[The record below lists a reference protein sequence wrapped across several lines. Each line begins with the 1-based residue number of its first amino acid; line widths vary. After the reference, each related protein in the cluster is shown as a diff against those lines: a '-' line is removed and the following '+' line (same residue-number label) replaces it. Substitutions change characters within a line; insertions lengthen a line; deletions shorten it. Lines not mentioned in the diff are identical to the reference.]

1 MNELVNRIYKKC
13 LLKRNQEAFF
23 LALRLWK
30 RLEKCHNLIPT
41 IYSFIICYKNIMR
54 LGENIFF
61 TIKNSEIFGMIVN
74 HYISFDTVF
83 ASAKYHLLPCDERE
97 MFVEPFLF
105 FC

>member
-1 MNELVNRIYKKC
+1 
-13 LLKRNQEAFF
+13 
-23 LALRLWK
+23 
-30 RLEKCHNLIPT
+30 
-41 IYSFIICYKNIMR
+41 MR

-97 MFVEPFLF
+97 MFVEPFLL

>member
-1 MNELVNRIYKKC
+1 MGLSFDT
-13 LLKRNQEAFF
+13 APFF

-41 IYSFIICYKNIMR
+41 IYSLIICYKNIMR

-61 TIKNSEIFGMIVN
+61 TIRNSEIFGMIVN

>member
-1 MNELVNRIYKKC
+1 
-13 LLKRNQEAFF
+13 
-23 LALRLWK
+23 
-30 RLEKCHNLIPT
+30 
-41 IYSFIICYKNIMR
+41 MR

>member
-1 MNELVNRIYKKC
+1 MNDQSISAILLIYV
-13 LLKRNQEAFF
+13 
-23 LALRLWK
+23 
-30 RLEKCHNLIPT
+30 LESVHYVFPAIHSHIVRDKH
-41 IYSFIICYKNIMR
+41 IMR
-54 LGENIFF
+54 LSENIPFS
-61 TIKNSEIFGMIVN
+61 IKDTQIFRMVVN